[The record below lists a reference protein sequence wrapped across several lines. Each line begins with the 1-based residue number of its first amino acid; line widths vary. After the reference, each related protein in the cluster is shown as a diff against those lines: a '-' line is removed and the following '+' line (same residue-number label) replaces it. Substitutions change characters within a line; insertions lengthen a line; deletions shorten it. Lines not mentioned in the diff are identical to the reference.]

1 MYTIE
6 TTYNKYTEMSNGNDR
21 PFRIGRFPEK
31 SIKELPQLCVYR
43 PTKAG
48 FFLSK
53 KACTPILWS
62 SLWKQMA

>member
-1 MYTIE
+1 
-6 TTYNKYTEMSNGNDR
+6 MSNGNDR
-21 PFRIGRFPEK
+21 SFRIGRFPEK

-53 KACTPILWS
+53 KDCTPILWS